1 MCPHDSDQVLIM
13 LVKAERHYGGG
24 FSRELLK
31 RVEKEWVYNVR
42 RGLFLSLGFVV
53 SHVSL
58 ICVKM
63 GDNRWN

>member
-1 MCPHDSDQVLIM
+1 MDS
-13 LVKAERHYGGG
+13 G

-31 RVEKEWVYNVR
+31 RIEKKMRGNNVR
-42 RGLFLSLGFVV
+42 RGLFLSLGFDV

-63 GDNRWN
+63 GDNGRN